1 MIMSNHEVIVILL
14 CCDHKKFKRTRK
26 KKKDNALP
34 RRASVIVSLAEI
46 YNLLIF
52 VQMRRV
58 RGLLHKFTL

>member
-1 MIMSNHEVIVILL
+1 MKLLLFSYVVI
-14 CCDHKKFKRTRK
+14 TRSLK
-26 KKKDNALP
+26 EQEKKKDNALP

-58 RGLLHKFTL
+58 RG

>member
-1 MIMSNHEVIVILL
+1 MIMSNHEVIAILL
-14 CCDHKKFKRTRK
+14 CCDHKKFKRTR

-58 RGLLHKFTL
+58 RG